1 MPVTRLIKRALATQT
16 AQFLRRP
23 SGAHWDGQTQLSQQE
38 IDHMAQRILLPS
50 LPVSDEEMARAQF
63 QDRGQKMARQ
73 ENWPALSAAIRAA
86 DETRLAT
93 PGGEMA
99 TMLLAYGARGDVTAA
114 AEDAL
119 YDGVVPPSHGIDAL
133 EEAAEEL
140 PGDYPTALVTALA
153 HMDIGLAWR
162 NLPKTITQIDIT
174 DRAARTHHHFA
185 RAAQLLAP
193 HCGLTHDAPSLAAA
207 QCALLAGQ
215 TPSQRQ
221 VADDYEALIR
231 LDPNS
236 PKHLRAMGRALL
248 PECGGSLAQLEL
260 EARRAA
266 TLTQSIWGAG
276 GYTWVHLDA
285 LALDPDALIRLDA
298 EFFADGMR
306 DILARRKNQHIANLL
321 AAYCA
326 AALKGAP
333 GAPGAT
339 PDSAATNAAKVDPAT
354 GTALRALFEWVLS
367 THLQELHP
375 LIWTEALHRPGLATA
390 LPSRRSLV
398 RAGRHAA
405 LGMIA
410 TVFADKLANGRSIAF
425 STAGM
430 YQLDPM

>member
-23 SGAHWDGQTQLSQQE
+23 IGATWDGQTHLSQQE
-38 IDHMAQRILLPS
+38 IDHMAKRILLPS

-63 QDRGQKMARQ
+63 QDRGQKLARQ

-99 TMLLAYGARGDVTAA
+99 AMLLAYGARGDVVAA
-114 AEDAL
+114 AQDAL
-119 YDGVVPPSHGIDAL
+119 YDGVVPPGHGIAGL
-133 EEAAEEL
+133 EEAAEEM
-140 PGDYPTALVTALA
+140 PDDYPAALVTALA

-162 NLPKTITQIDIT
+162 DLPASITQIDIPG
-174 DRAARTHHHFA
+174 RAARTHHHFA
-185 RAAQLLAP
+185 RAAQLLSP
-193 HCGLTHDAPSLAAA
+193 FCGVSHDAPSLAAA

-236 PKHLRAMGRALL
+236 PKHLRTMGRALL
-248 PECGGSLAQLEL
+248 PECGGALDRLEL

-266 TLTQSIWGAG
+266 TLTEPIWGAG

-285 LALDPDALIRLDA
+285 LAIDPDTLIRLDA

-306 DILARRKNQHIANLL
+306 DILERRKNQHVANLL

-326 AALKGAP
+326 AALKGTASKP
-333 GAPGAT
+333 AQ
-339 PDSAATNAAKVDPAT
+339 AAINPAT
-354 GTALRALFEWVLS
+354 TTALRDLFEWVLA

-375 LIWTEALHRPGLATA
+375 LIWTEALHRPGQATA
-390 LPSRRSLV
+390 LPSRRALV

-425 STAGM
+425 SPAGM